1 MKWLIRRLFK
11 RIKQRHPIEV
21 YYNGKLI
28 HAGSATLTMGVEE
41 PLKIVF
47 KDPYEA

>member
-1 MKWLIRRLFK
+1 MKWLMRRVFK

-28 HAGSATLTMGVEE
+28 LAGSGTISTSVSTPTTITFDEDY
-41 PLKIVF
+41 K
-47 KDPYEA
+47 